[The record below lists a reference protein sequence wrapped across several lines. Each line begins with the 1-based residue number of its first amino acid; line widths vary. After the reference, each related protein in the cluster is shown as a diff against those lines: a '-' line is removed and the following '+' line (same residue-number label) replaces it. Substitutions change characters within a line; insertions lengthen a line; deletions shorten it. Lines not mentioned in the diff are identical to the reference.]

1 MTKQNPADEEPTDTC
16 NRKEP
21 RFRGIMTRRLSS
33 RSHTEDSI
41 FLKPEEDPVWLD
53 EPTKTEKL
61 GDRAPKT
68 DELLDCKDRPTGC
81 QRPHG
86 EEMFVVSVY
95 NVVIEI
101 HCWVALFIISQ
112 VMVCKSVMEKPCFHI
127 IIDMVMFDNRILIQH

>member
-1 MTKQNPADEEPTDTC
+1 
-16 NRKEP
+16 
-21 RFRGIMTRRLSS
+21 MTRRLSS

-53 EPTKTEKL
+53 EPTKIEKL
-61 GDRAPKT
+61 GNRAPKK

-81 QRPHG
+81 QHPHG

-112 VMVCKSVMEKPCFHI
+112 VMVCQSVMGTTCCFHI
-127 IIDMVMFDNRILIQH
+127 LYMVMFGNRILIKHEHK